1 MSVNLLTKITSGGI
15 ALLLLVI
22 SFFIFWAWQE
32 IDKPYQINQSY
43 HEIKEELKT
52 EVALSLEQY
61 LGTGNASKLS
71 NAENNLNELKN
82 RSIYWLDEEQTESIN
97 TAIDTLQL
105 AIQEARGAGKLAAN
119 PEVLLINNE
128 MERSAAISDVIKY
141 IQQSDVE
148 LNVKG
153 QYRNQLLL
161 ISQQLQQI
169 SVLRQRYLQQNKL
182 LIKEQLISENDLLS
196 ESIAKLIS
204 LPSLNLFETEETD
217 EFSFGE
223 PETID
228 LTEDSL
234 NNLRSL
240 TSRYPKE
247 IENTTG
253 MLSAVADSRKNIT
266 IQLNSL
272 MDIFT
277 SYASIVDKQKEIIT
291 SKVKLIGFISLLLFV
306 AMVALSASLQFKTL
320 NVIRQLLPFFDSLTA
335 GDFSQSLKIKS
346 KLSEFNTLSIRSLR
360 LQDYLIKLTT
370 SLQNQSKAALEA
382 SYSLQNRTK
391 LANESSKKQR
401 EQTHIVSSAITQ
413 LSNSFSE
420 VTQSAVDTSQQTDK
434 AVKLVTKA
442 DQALASEV
450 SKTKKLAENILSLS
464 ELVKKLTQDTHSINS
479 VLDVI
484 NSISQQTNLLA
495 LNAAIEAA
503 RAGEHG
509 RGFAVVADEVRALA
523 IRTSSSTG
531 EIQTIIDQLISTA
544 TEANEYVLI
553 QGDVA
558 TDCAEHSLAV
568 QKELKLVSEVI
579 DNIYAF
585 NNSIASATE
594 EQSVTIKE
602 VSMNIETI
610 EKHAKRVSNDME
622 DINDS
627 SETIKDI
634 SEVLNNLLTQLKS

>member
-1 MSVNLLTKITSGGI
+1 MSVNFLTKITSGGI
-15 ALLLLVI
+15 ALLLLII

-43 HEIKEELKT
+43 HEIKEDLKSDI
-52 EVALSLEQY
+52 ALSLEQY
-61 LGTGNASKLS
+61 LGSGNTTKLTDAENKLEALKS
-71 NAENNLNELKN
+71 NA
-82 RSIYWLDEEQTESIN
+82 IYWLNTQQTKSIN
-97 TAIDTLQL
+97 EAINRLQI

-128 MERSAAISDVIKY
+128 MERAASISDVIKY
-141 IQQSDVE
+141 IQLSDVASTI
-148 LNVKG
+148 K
-153 QYRNQLLL
+153 QHYKDQLLL
-161 ISQQLQQI
+161 ISQQLQQV
-169 SVLRQRYLQQNKL
+169 SVLRQRYLQQNKQS
-182 LIKEQLISENDLLS
+182 IKKQLINENDLL
-196 ESIAKLIS
+196 IKKIIKLIS
-204 LPSLNLFETEETD
+204 LPSLNLFETEEVD

-228 LTEDSL
+228 LKEESL
-234 NNLRSL
+234 NTLRSL

-247 IENTTG
+247 IANTTL
-253 MLSAVADSRKNIT
+253 MLSAVVKSRINISV
-266 IQLNSL
+266 QLTAL
-272 MDIFT
+272 TDIFT
-277 SYASIVDKQKEIIT
+277 SYASIVDKQKQKIT
-291 SKVKLIGFISLLLFV
+291 NKVKVIGILSLFLFV
-306 AMVALSASLQFKTL
+306 CMVALSASLQLRTL
-320 NVIRQLLPFFDSLTA
+320 SIIHQLLPFFDSLTV
-335 GDFSQSLKIKS
+335 GNFNQSLKIKS
-346 KLSEFNTLSIRSLR
+346 KLSEFNTLSLR
-360 LQDYLIKLTT
+360 GLKLQDYLKNLTA
-370 SLQNQSKAALEA
+370 SLQKQSKAALTA
-382 SYSLQNRTK
+382 SYTLQNKTQ

-401 EQTHIVSSAITQ
+401 EQTRIVSSSITQ

-420 VTQSAVDTSQQTDK
+420 VTQSAAETSKQTDT

-442 DQALASEV
+442 DKTLASEV
-450 SKTKKLAENILSLS
+450 AKTKKLAENILSLS
-464 ELVKKLTQDTHSINS
+464 QLVKKLTENTHSINS

-523 IRTSSSTG
+523 IRTSNSTG
-531 EIQTIIDQLISTA
+531 EIQNIIDQLITTA
-544 TEANEYVLI
+544 TEANEYVLV

-579 DNIYAF
+579 DNIYSF

-594 EQSVTIKE
+594 QQSVTIEE
-602 VSMNIETI
+602 VSANIETI
-610 EKHAKRVSNDME
+610 ERHAKRVSNDME

-627 SETIKDI
+627 SDTIKEI
-634 SEVLNNLLTQLKS
+634 SEILNKLLTQLKN

>member
-61 LGTGNASKLS
+61 LGTGNTTKLS

-253 MLSAVADSRKNIT
+253 MLRAVADSRKNIT

-320 NVIRQLLPFFDSLTA
+320 NIIRQLLPFFDSLTA

-370 SLQNQSKAALEA
+370 SLQNQSKAALD
-382 SYSLQNRTK
+382 SKLLITK
-391 LANESSKKQR
+391 
-401 EQTHIVSSAITQ
+401 
-413 LSNSFSE
+413 
-420 VTQSAVDTSQQTDK
+420 
-434 AVKLVTKA
+434 
-442 DQALASEV
+442 
-450 SKTKKLAENILSLS
+450 
-464 ELVKKLTQDTHSINS
+464 
-479 VLDVI
+479 
-484 NSISQQTNLLA
+484 
-495 LNAAIEAA
+495 
-503 RAGEHG
+503 
-509 RGFAVVADEVRALA
+509 
-523 IRTSSSTG
+523 
-531 EIQTIIDQLISTA
+531 
-544 TEANEYVLI
+544 
-553 QGDVA
+553 
-558 TDCAEHSLAV
+558 
-568 QKELKLVSEVI
+568 
-579 DNIYAF
+579 
-585 NNSIASATE
+585 
-594 EQSVTIKE
+594 
-602 VSMNIETI
+602 
-610 EKHAKRVSNDME
+610 
-622 DINDS
+622 
-627 SETIKDI
+627 
-634 SEVLNNLLTQLKS
+634 

>member
-61 LGTGNASKLS
+61 LGSGNTYKLS
-71 NAENNLNELKN
+71 NAENKLNELKN

-253 MLSAVADSRKNIT
+253 MLRAVADSRKNIT

-272 MDIFT
+272 TDIFT

-320 NVIRQLLPFFDSLTA
+320 NIIRQLLPFFDSLTA

-370 SLQNQSKAALEA
+370 SLQNQSKAALD
-382 SYSLQNRTK
+382 SKLLITK
-391 LANESSKKQR
+391 
-401 EQTHIVSSAITQ
+401 
-413 LSNSFSE
+413 
-420 VTQSAVDTSQQTDK
+420 
-434 AVKLVTKA
+434 
-442 DQALASEV
+442 
-450 SKTKKLAENILSLS
+450 
-464 ELVKKLTQDTHSINS
+464 
-479 VLDVI
+479 
-484 NSISQQTNLLA
+484 
-495 LNAAIEAA
+495 
-503 RAGEHG
+503 
-509 RGFAVVADEVRALA
+509 
-523 IRTSSSTG
+523 
-531 EIQTIIDQLISTA
+531 
-544 TEANEYVLI
+544 
-553 QGDVA
+553 
-558 TDCAEHSLAV
+558 
-568 QKELKLVSEVI
+568 
-579 DNIYAF
+579 
-585 NNSIASATE
+585 
-594 EQSVTIKE
+594 
-602 VSMNIETI
+602 
-610 EKHAKRVSNDME
+610 
-622 DINDS
+622 
-627 SETIKDI
+627 
-634 SEVLNNLLTQLKS
+634 

>member
-1 MSVNLLTKITSGGI
+1 MSVNFLTKITSGGI
-15 ALLLLVI
+15 ALLLLII

-43 HEIKEELKT
+43 HEIKEDLKADI
-52 EVALSLEQY
+52 ALSLEQY
-61 LGTGNASKLS
+61 LGSGNTTKLTD
-71 NAENNLNELKN
+71 AENKLDALKSN
-82 RSIYWLDEEQTESIN
+82 TIYWLDAQQTESIN
-97 TAIDTLQL
+97 ETINKLQL
-105 AIQEARGAGKLAAN
+105 AIQEARGAGKLAAD

-128 MERSAAISDVIKY
+128 MERAAAISDVIKY
-141 IQQSDVE
+141 VQLSDVASTIKE
-148 LNVKG
+148 
-153 QYRNQLLL
+153 QYKDQLLL
-161 ISQQLQQI
+161 ISQQLQQV
-169 SVLRQRYLQQNKL
+169 SVLRQRYLQQNKQS
-182 LIKEQLISENDLLS
+182 IKEQLISENYLLS
-196 ESIAKLIS
+196 KEIAKLIS

-247 IENTTG
+247 ITNTAS
-253 MLSAVADSRKNIT
+253 MLSAVEKSRKNIS
-266 IQLNSL
+266 IQLTAL
-272 MDIFT
+272 TEIFT
-277 SYASIVDKQKEIIT
+277 SYASIVDKQKKTIT
-291 SKVKLIGFISLLLFV
+291 NKVKLIGGFSLLLFV
-306 AMVALSASLQFKTL
+306 CMVALSTSLQFKTL
-320 NVIRQLLPFFDSLTA
+320 SIIRQLLPFFDSLTA
-335 GDFSQSLKIKS
+335 GDFNQSLEIKS
-346 KLSEFNTLSIRSLR
+346 NLTEFNTLSLRSLK
-360 LQDYLIKLTT
+360 LQDYLKNLTA
-370 SLQNQSKAALEA
+370 SLQKQSKAALTA

-401 EQTHIVSSAITQ
+401 EQTRIVSSSITQ

-420 VTQSAVDTSQQTDK
+420 VTQSAAETSQQTDK

-442 DQALASEV
+442 DKALASEV

-464 ELVKKLTQDTHSINS
+464 ELVKKLTEDTHSINS

-523 IRTSSSTG
+523 IRTSNSTG
-531 EIQTIIDQLISTA
+531 EIQNIIDQLITTA
-544 TEANEYVLI
+544 TEANEYVLV

-579 DNIYAF
+579 DNIYSF

-594 EQSVTIKE
+594 QQSVTIEE
-602 VSMNIETI
+602 VSANIETI
-610 EKHAKRVSNDME
+610 ERHAKRVSNDME

-627 SETIKDI
+627 SDTIKEI
-634 SEVLNNLLTQLKS
+634 SEVLNKLLTQLKN